1 MMKLIVICV
10 GTIIIIST
18 LIDKDPVKILTGLGA
33 SAAILTLVFKDTIM
47 GLVAGVQLTANDMLR
62 PGDWITMPKYGA
74 DGSVLEVTLTTV
86 KVQNWDKTISTIPPY
101 ALVND
106 SFQNWRG
113 MRESGARRVKRSINI
128 DMHTV
133 RFCTPEEL
141 ETFRKEEWMQGFEAT
156 GKEEVN
162 LYVFRHYLEHY
173 LRTHPKVNQNLT
185 LMIRQLQ
192 PTAEG
197 MPIELYFFSD
207 GTEWIP
213 YERLQAEVFDHLLAT
228 VHQFGLKVF
237 QSPTGLDLRYL
248 K

>member
-1 MMKLIVICV
+1 
-10 GTIIIIST
+10 
-18 LIDKDPVKILTGLGA
+18 
-33 SAAILTLVFKDTIM
+33 
-47 GLVAGVQLTANDMLR
+47 
-62 PGDWITMPKYGA
+62 
-74 DGSVLEVTLTTV
+74 
-86 KVQNWDKTISTIPPY
+86 
-101 ALVND
+101 
-106 SFQNWRG
+106 
-113 MRESGARRVKRSINI
+113 
-128 DMHTV
+128 
-133 RFCTPEEL
+133 
-141 ETFRKEEWMQGFEAT
+141 
-156 GKEEVN
+156 
-162 LYVFRHYLEHY
+162 
-173 LRTHPKVNQNLT
+173 VNQNLT